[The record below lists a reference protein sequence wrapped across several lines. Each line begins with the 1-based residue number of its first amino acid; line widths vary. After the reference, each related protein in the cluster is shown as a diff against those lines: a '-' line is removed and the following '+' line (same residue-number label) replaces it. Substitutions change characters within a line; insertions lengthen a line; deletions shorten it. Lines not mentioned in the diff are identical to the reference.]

1 MKITP
6 DSPLPWRVVNTPNSV
21 SIENARGR
29 RTFSSEQYYPWVT
42 EEDMPYIVHAANAYP
57 NLVAALWKARDA
69 TDYTEQHADIDKLLG
84 ELGETTRFLHGD
96 QNETSGRSQPMKTA
110 DLEGALLDYWVAKA
124 EGYAITWC
132 NQHDDPNDLYY
143 PNFYWSG
150 NDLTGKRIVECMF
163 QPSTNWSHG
172 GPLIERERVGIL
184 PVQGTD
190 FWTAGKVGTIVDLS
204 KRSPTPLIAAMRAV
218 VTSKYGEGV
227 PDK

>member
-124 EGYAITWC
+124 LGI
-132 NQHDDPNDLYY
+132 PV
-143 PNFYWSG
+143 SG
-150 NDLTGKRIVECMF
+150 PSHTLVCAVPYSIEADGGDAF
-163 QPSTNWSHG
+163 SPSTNWSHG
-172 GPLIERERVGIL
+172 GPLIEREKICLEWSTEGWDACRMTEELEMKMMPDIHRKEG
-184 PVQGTD
+184 
-190 FWTAGKVGTIVDLS
+190 
-204 KRSPTPLIAAMRAV
+204 PTPLLAAMRCFVAQ
-218 VTSKYGEGV
+218 KYGEEV